1 MHSLPSLGERVGSTL
16 RLSGGEIGQC
26 GSPLVTVWAPVSAA
40 WSASDGIDPLGQ
52 QDREK
57 VMRTPPA
64 ISMDSLTLFLFLQGN
79 CSPQAISSG
88 VGLGVGSLGIWE
100 LESSSRVCDQVVW
113 SLISE
118 KQGLAKSLHHD
129 FFISEERNAHLASD
143 NKHQPFVSLE
153 FVTRRNMLWQEKRY
167 SLIFPPK

>member
-1 MHSLPSLGERVGSTL
+1 MLQRDLGNKQVIAEMRSLPSLGERVGSTL

-26 GSPLVTVWAPVSAA
+26 GSPLVTVWAPVSAD

-57 VMRTPPA
+57 VMRTPPPT
-64 ISMDSLTLFLFLQGN
+64 ISMDSLTLFLFLQRN

-88 VGLGVGSLGIWE
+88 VGLGVDSLGIWE

-129 FFISEERNAHLASD
+129 FLFQRRGTHIW
-143 NKHQPFVSLE
+143 HQIININL
-153 FVTRRNMLWQEKRY
+153 LY
-167 SLIFPPK
+167 H